1 MPPLALTLGDPAG
14 IGPELALSAWL
25 GRGGAAPLPPFFL
38 VADPAFVERLAHRL
52 DRLVPVAEVDPE
64 TASEVFPR
72 ALPVVPLPSGACV
85 AAEPGVPDPAQAGA
99 IIESITA
106 AVGFVTAGRAA
117 AVVTNPIAKFVLT
130 QAGFAHPGHTEF
142 LAALSVPPERT
153 PPRPVMMIWSADL
166 AVVPVTIH
174 VPLREVPDLL
184 TQDLVEDT
192 ARIVTRDL
200 RRRFGLPEPRLVLA
214 GLNPHAGEAGTIG
227 REDRDVLAPAVAR
240 LRAGGIDIRG
250 PLPADTLFHARA
262 RATYDVALAPTHDQ
276 ALIPIKTI
284 AFDDG
289 VNVTL
294 GLPFVRTSPDH
305 GTAFD
310 IAGQGVARPDSL
322 VAALRLAARLAA
334 AEAGQ
339 DGIAPGGAEILPF
352 SIYAGRPRPAGA
364 RHFDPEDE
372 L

>member
-25 GRGGAAPLPPFFL
+25 SRGGDRPLPPFF
-38 VADPAFVERLAHRL
+38 VVGDPAFIERLAHRL

-64 TASEVFPR
+64 TAGEVFPR
-72 ALPVVPLPSGACV
+72 ALPVVPLPSGATV
-85 AAEPGVPDPAQAGA
+85 AAEPGVPDSVNAGA
-99 IIESITA
+99 TIESITA
-106 AVGFVTAGRAA
+106 AVGFVKAGRAG

-130 QAGFAHPGHTEF
+130 RAGFAHPGHTEF
-142 LAALSVPPERT
+142 LAALSVPPGRT
-153 PPRPVMMIWSADL
+153 PPRPVMMIWSEAL
-166 AVVPVTIH
+166 AVVPITIH
-174 VPLREVPDLL
+174 VPLTAVPGLL
-184 TQDLVEDT
+184 TQALVEET
-192 ARIVTRDL
+192 ATIVARDL
-200 RRRFGLPEPRLVLA
+200 QDRFGLPEPRLVLA

-227 REDRDVLAPAVAR
+227 HEDRDVLAPAVAR
-240 LRAGGIDIRG
+240 LRAAGIDIRG

-262 RATYDVALAPTHDQ
+262 RQTYDVALAPTHDQ

-310 IAGQGVARPDSL
+310 IAGKGVARPDSL
-322 VAALRLAARLAA
+322 IAALRLADRLAA
-334 AEAGQ
+334 EAAR
-339 DGIAPGGAEILPF
+339 DGAAAPGGDVIPF
-352 SIYAGRPRPAGA
+352 SVYAGRPRPAGA
-364 RHFDPEDE
+364 THFDPEDE